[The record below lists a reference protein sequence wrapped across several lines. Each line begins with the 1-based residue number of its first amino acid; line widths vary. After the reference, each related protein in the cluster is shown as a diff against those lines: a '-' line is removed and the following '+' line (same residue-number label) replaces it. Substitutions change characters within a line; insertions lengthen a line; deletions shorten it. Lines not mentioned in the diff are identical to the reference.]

1 MLLQFRL
8 MVRMKSSSRRPF
20 KPALSYLPNFNHN
33 HTTTELTNNK
43 FILVFTKS
51 VNSNFCAFWLAPVT
65 CNILGYSL
73 LCDWSQDGVLFWGI
87 FERRNLSNK
96 WSSQKNKYQESDK
109 LWFAVVYW
117 YIIGRMLN
125 LQQKLKLKMHLTK
138 SLKCLYVVN
147 RLPTK
152 RHFYVTKSYFLSFL
166 SNRLGEY

>member
-8 MVRMKSSSRRPF
+8 MVGMKSSSRRPF

-65 CNILGYSL
+65 CNIFGYSP
-73 LCDWSQDGVLFWGI
+73 LCDWSQNGVLFWGI

-96 WSSQKNKYQESDK
+96 WSNHTNKYQESDE
-109 LWFAVVYW
+109 LWFVVVYW

-125 LQQKLKLKMHLTK
+125 LQQKIKNALHKIPEMFVCCK
-138 SLKCLYVVN
+138 
-147 RLPTK
+147 
-152 RHFYVTKSYFLSFL
+152 
-166 SNRLGEY
+166 

>member
-65 CNILGYSL
+65 CNILGYSP

-96 WSSQKNKYQESDK
+96 WSSHTNKYQES
-109 LWFAVVYW
+109 
-117 YIIGRMLN
+117 GRVGRVLN
-125 LQQKLKLKMHLTK
+125 LQQKIKNALDKIPEMFVPCK
-138 SLKCLYVVN
+138 
-147 RLPTK
+147 
-152 RHFYVTKSYFLSFL
+152 
-166 SNRLGEY
+166 